1 MRTLS
6 VCNVIQAFCKEVT
19 LRSFMVLVP
28 AAAAAVVVVVV
39 VVTLFEGHN

>member
-19 LRSFMVLVP
+19 LTLRSFMRLVP
-28 AAAAAVVVVVV
+28 AAAAVVVVV
-39 VVTLFEGHN
+39 L